1 MWWILCVTDCPFLSI
16 VAPLTD
22 GELDRNEGEHPVGV
36 VLESG

>member
-1 MWWILCVTDCPFLSI
+1 
-16 VAPLTD
+16 VAPRTD